1 MPPTVSVRPLSTGRH
16 KLAIQGQFTHPH
28 WFVFLFQ
35 GLAERQVSVE
45 SGWAR
50 SGKVNYW
57 SSELVLDFRRA
68 AVSPEAINYVELA
81 LQKRPAPEQ
90 VEPPRLSQFSVA
102 RSADESLELRIEGPD
117 QVGFLAR
124 LLRRVSGTML
134 LPTAIEIA
142 TDGGRIRDCFV
153 LRGPTGGPPDEGDR
167 QALESLLE
175 SLTADS

>member
-1 MPPTVSVRPLSTGRH
+1 MPPTASVRLLPGGGH
-16 KLAIQGQFTHPH
+16 HLAIQGQFTHPH

-50 SGKVNYW
+50 SGKTNQW
-57 SSELVLDFRRA
+57 DSELVLDFRRSA
-68 AVSPEAINYVELA
+68 ATPETLNYVELA

-90 VEPPRLSQFSVA
+90 VELPRLSRFSVA
-102 RSADESLELRIEGPD
+102 RTADESLELRVEGPD

-124 LLRRVSGTML
+124 LLRRVSGMML
-134 LPTAIEIA
+134 LPTEIEIA
-142 TDGGRIRDCFV
+142 TLSGRIQDRFV

-167 QALESLLE
+167 QALEVLLKSLVAE
-175 SLTADS
+175 S